1 MPTIEVSFGELV
13 DKYTILQI
21 KYEHLSL
28 ESQKEMVHTEL
39 SSLKPDVDK
48 CLNNENLVRLALELK
63 NVNLE
68 IWFLMDELY
77 SLDAPSVEYAQLTW
91 DITIQNQKRA
101 FLKKSIDSE
110 MNSRLSE
117 EKSFFSQ
124 TNQRIV

>member
-21 KYEHLSL
+21 KHEHLSL
-28 ESQKEMVHTEL
+28 ESQKRAVFTEL

-48 CLNNENLVRLALELK
+48 CLQNDNLVRIALDLK

-68 IWFLMDELY
+68 IWFLMDQLY
-77 SLDAPSVEYAQLTW
+77 SLDAPSAEYVQLTW

-101 FLKKSIDSE
+101 FLKRTIDSE
-110 MNSRLSE
+110 MNSRFSE

-124 TNQRIV
+124 TDQRIV

>member
-1 MPTIEVSFGELV
+1 MPTIEVSFGELL

-28 ESQKEMVHTEL
+28 ESQKNVVYREL

-48 CLNNENLVRLALELK
+48 CLQNEKLVRISGELK
-63 NVNLE
+63 DVNLE

-77 SLDAPSVEYAQLTW
+77 SLDTPSAEYAQLTW

-110 MNSRLSE
+110 MNSQFSE

>member
-1 MPTIEVSFGELV
+1 MPTIEVSFGELI

-28 ESQKEMVHTEL
+28 ESQKAMVYAEL

-48 CLNNENLVRLALELK
+48 CLQSESLVGIASELK
-63 NVNLE
+63 DVNLK

-77 SLDAPSVEYAQLTW
+77 SLDAPSGEYAELTW

-101 FLKKSIDSE
+101 FLKKTIDSE
-110 MNSRLSE
+110 MNSRFSE

-124 TNQRIV
+124 TNQRIL

>member
-1 MPTIEVSFGELV
+1 MPTVEVSFGELI

-28 ESQKEMVHTEL
+28 ESQKAMVYTEL

-48 CLNNENLVRLALELK
+48 CLQNDNLLGIARDLK
-63 NVNLE
+63 DVNLK

-77 SLDAPSVEYAQLTW
+77 SLDAPSAEYAQLTW
-91 DITIQNQKRA
+91 DITIQNQNRA
-101 FLKKSIDSE
+101 FLKKTIDSE
-110 MNSRLSE
+110 MGSRLSE

-124 TNQRIV
+124 TNQRII